1 MSAPIDPALFSP
13 FDGKDNAQSQSYTSQ
28 PQQNVG
34 HPYYLPTS
42 APQQQQQPPQLSQPP
57 LNNSLD
63 PALHHTSPNVPEGDQ
78 EEYEQ
83 EEEGDHDG
91 THATPGSTKEVG
103 DFKRPRACDSCRGLK
118 VRCDQERPDVSCRR
132 CAKAGRPW
140 YVGDSLM
147 KSKDWMQHISV
158 IPLHSAARRSSA

>member
-1 MSAPIDPALFSP
+1 MTAPIDPALFSP
-13 FDGKDNAQSQSYTSQ
+13 FDAKDNVQSQQYTSQ

-42 APQQQQQPPQLSQPP
+42 TTQQQPSQLSQPT
-57 LNNSLD
+57 LSNSLD
-63 PALHHTSPNVPEGDQ
+63 PALHQTSPNIAGRDHD
-78 EEYEQ
+78 EYEQ
-83 EEEGDHDG
+83 EDEGDQDG
-91 THATPGSTKEVG
+91 THATPGSAKDAG

-140 YVGDSLM
+140 
-147 KSKDWMQHISV
+147 
-158 IPLHSAARRSSA
+158 